1 MSREEIVLAIKGLAQ
16 SQGFYGRVLS
26 NLTDEQL
33 DYLEAQNFKDVLD
46 MILWF
51 EE

>member
-1 MSREEIVLAIKGLAQ
+1 MCREEIVLTIKRLAQ
-16 SQGFYGRVLS
+16 SQGFYGRVLR